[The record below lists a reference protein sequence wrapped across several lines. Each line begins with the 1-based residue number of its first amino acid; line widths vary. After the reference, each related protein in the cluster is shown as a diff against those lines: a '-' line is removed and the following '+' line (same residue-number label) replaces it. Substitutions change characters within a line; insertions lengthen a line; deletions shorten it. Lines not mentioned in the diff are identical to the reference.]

1 MAHEKDIELLLK
13 NIQKGLRKYSVKEL
27 NDGIVSFLYKKSDKS
42 HETEYV
48 LEIVCKEYG
57 ISLSSLKSKNV
68 RGSIQEAKQ
77 IAYCLLHFNLGLSI
91 RQIAEKVFMNWP
103 TSVSLGVRKYKTADS
118 NHVQD
123 KKFITIYEKLQEQLI
138 TYIRTQ
144 ENIKE

>member
-1 MAHEKDIELLLK
+1 
-13 NIQKGLRKYSVKEL
+13 
-27 NDGIVSFLYKKSDKS
+27 
-42 HETEYV
+42 
-48 LEIVCKEYG
+48 
-57 ISLSSLKSKNV
+57 
-68 RGSIQEAKQ
+68 
-77 IAYCLLHFNLGLSI
+77 
-91 RQIAEKVFMNWP
+91 MNWP